1 MTQINLLPP
10 EIRQKRAVERRRILV
25 AALAV
30 IVLAA
35 LGGIWAFLTVLVS
48 NEQGRLGRLEAQNA
62 ATRQAIT
69 EYEVFEKQRAEVQQK
84 KQVVD
89 QAIAGEIPWFKLLNE
104 VSLVIPSEVW
114 LNAFNGA
121 EDQITFS
128 ANALDSA
135 SDTPDSGHKPVAK
148 WMVRLS
154 EIPMLSEI
162 WLTASTKG
170 DGTVQF
176 ETSAKVKP
184 PASPPAAPA
193 PPSAPSTSTGGSS

>member
-10 EIRQKRAVERRRILV
+10 EIRQKRAVEHRRIAVGALLFV
-25 AALAV
+25 VIAAL
-30 IVLAA
+30 
-35 LGGIWAFLTVLVS
+35 LGVWAFLMVLVS
-48 NEQGRLGRLEAQNA
+48 GERDTLGDLEAQNA
-62 ATRQAIT
+62 QTRQAIT
-69 EYEVFEKQRAEVQQK
+69 EYQVFEKQRAEVQQK

-89 QAIAGEIPWFKLLNE
+89 QAIAGEIPWFKVLNE

-114 LNAFNGA
+114 LVSFDGS
-121 EDQITFS
+121 EGEITFNS
-128 ANALDSA
+128 SALDSA

-162 WLTASTKG
+162 WLTASTKS
-170 DGTVQF
+170 DGLVQF

-184 PASPPAAPA
+184 PASPPAVPA
-193 PPSAPSTSTGGSS
+193 PPSASTTPTGGSS